1 LTAGLPAA
9 LANALKNSGV
19 FEMKKIMLAAAIVAI
34 SGSAFAASDNY
45 GSNGPNQPAVTSL
58 DNTHTASVRKS
69 ATAEEQPVAPGSD
82 RNLFGNN

>member
-1 LTAGLPAA
+1 
-9 LANALKNSGV
+9 
-19 FEMKKIMLAAAIVAI
+19 MKKIMLAAAAIAAI

-58 DNTHTASVRKS
+58 DTSHTASVRKS
-69 ATAEEQPVAPGSD
+69 STTEEQPAVQGSD